1 MENCS
6 QSDLTPYWTILHSYE
21 RKDIFFFRMSVLS
34 QGQRMWPWIC
44 GCVLIRLAYTAFQ
57 HIDHI
62 ASQKQYTIER
72 GNKMSYRRKTG
83 LYDMV
88 FIRNS
93 PITNLHSMPCLILH
107 IWHFATLVNL
117 FTNLFYRLGCQTLF
131 TPCMWT
137 TINFNILI
145 SLCKHIAG

>member
-1 MENCS
+1 M
-6 QSDLTPYWTILHSYE
+6 TPNWNIINSSA

-34 QGQRMWPWIC
+34 EGQCGPDIVECIC
-44 GCVLIRLAYTAFQ
+44 IRLAYTAFQ

-62 ASQKQYTIER
+62 VSQKQNTKEIE
-72 GNKMSYRRKTG
+72 NEISYRRKTG

-93 PITNLHSMPCLILH
+93 PITNLHSMPCLVLH

-117 FTNLFYRLGCQTLF
+117 FTHLFYRLGCQTLF
-131 TPCMWT
+131 TPCKWT
-137 TINFNILI
+137 TLNFDMWIG
-145 SLCKHIAG
+145 LCTHFTV